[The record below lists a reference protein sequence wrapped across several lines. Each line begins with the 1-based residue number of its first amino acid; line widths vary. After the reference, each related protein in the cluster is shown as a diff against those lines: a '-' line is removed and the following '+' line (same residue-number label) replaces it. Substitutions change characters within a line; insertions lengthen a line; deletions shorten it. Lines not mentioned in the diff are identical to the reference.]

1 MTIGL
6 TASSASIENNSY
18 DRLPLISFELKL
30 LRRLDRQCLVFST
43 TTPTVNHTMK
53 SEITQTKFIQPKLS
67 QLLIASFLALGL
79 PYGCDLGTQSHAEN
93 STQDK
98 NKPAAKVAATV
109 NGTIITLDQVK
120 QSIASKKLEH
130 PDLKQNPGSVLDEL
144 ISIEV
149 LKQQAAKSGIAERP
163 DVIAQLN
170 QQRTS
175 LLINTMLRDYASKL
189 SFTDDQLRNE
199 YDKQIAKMSAKEY
212 KARHILTQSKE
223 DAQQVIKDLDGGAD
237 FVELAKTKSTG
248 PSGPKGGDLG
258 WFTTESMV
266 PPFAQAVKNMTKG
279 SYNHEPVQTQ
289 FGWHVILLEDQRD
302 VKAPSFEQTK
312 DKLRLALTNQALQDY
327 IEQLRKAAQI
337 EIKSGS

>member
-1 MTIGL
+1 
-6 TASSASIENNSY
+6 
-18 DRLPLISFELKL
+18 
-30 LRRLDRQCLVFST
+30 
-43 TTPTVNHTMK
+43 MK
-53 SEITQTKFIQPKLS
+53 SEFTQLNIIQPKIF
-67 QLLIASFLALGL
+67 QLLIAFSLVLGL
-79 PYGCDLGTQSHAEN
+79 PYGCDIGTQSHAEN
-93 STQDK
+93 STQDQT
-98 NKPAAKVAATV
+98 KPAAKIAATV
-109 NGTIITLDQVK
+109 NGTAITQDQVK
-120 QSIASKKLEH
+120 QVIDSKTH
-130 PDLKQNPGSVLDEL
+130 GQPDLKQNPDNVLDEL

-149 LKQQAAKSGIAERP
+149 LRQQAEKSGVAERP

-189 SFTDDQLRNE
+189 RFTDDQLRKE
-199 YDKQIAKMSAKEY
+199 YDKQIAKMSTQEY
-212 KARHILTQSKE
+212 KARHILSKSKE

-266 PPFAQAVKNMTKG
+266 PAFAQAVKNMTKG
-279 SYNHEPVQTQ
+279 SYSQEPVQTQ

-302 VKAPSFEQTK
+302 IKTPSFAQTK
-312 DKLRLALTNQALQDY
+312 DKLRIALTNQALQNY
-327 IEQLRKAAQI
+327 IEQLRKAAKI